1 MDLDATDTAIL
12 RSLQRDAR
20 ASLRTIAKAVGVSVP
35 TVSARLRNLEQL
47 GIVRGY
53 RAVLDPER
61 LDETAFAL
69 VVKTKLQ
76 ATDRVARE
84 IADSAWARRVLT
96 GRPGWILVDATVVR
110 REEVDAILRQVSS
123 LHDVL
128 EVQEYLG
135 LRSVKDEP
143 PALLSDR
150 LSTSLVCFECKGPI
164 RGDPVRVRRDGRYH
178 YFCCHSCERLY
189 LEKYGRIRAAA
200 RKGT

>member
-143 PALLSDR
+143 PALLPDR